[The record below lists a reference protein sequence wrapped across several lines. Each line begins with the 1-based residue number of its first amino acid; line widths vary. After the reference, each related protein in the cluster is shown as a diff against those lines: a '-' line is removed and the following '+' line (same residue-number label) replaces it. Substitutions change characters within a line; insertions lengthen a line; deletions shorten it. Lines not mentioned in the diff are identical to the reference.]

1 MSAAIVES
9 LMALL
14 PPAQPRPKV
23 WSAWICPRGGISRR
37 HEVLARSAPLA
48 RLRVMR
54 LAAAT
59 FPQGYTFSVR
69 PA

>member
-1 MSAAIVES
+1 MSTVVES

-14 PPAQPRPKV
+14 PPAQPRPTL
-23 WSAWICPRGGISRR
+23 WSAWICPRGGIDRR
-37 HEVLARSAPLA
+37 HEVRARSAPLA

-54 LAAAT
+54 LAAAM

>member
-1 MSAAIVES
+1 MAIVDD

-14 PPAQPRPKV
+14 PPKRPPPITWV
-23 WSAWICPRGGISRR
+23 AWVCPRGGISKRY
-37 HEVLARSAPLA
+37 EVRARSAPMA

-54 LAAAT
+54 AAQAA

-69 PA
+69 KS